1 MCPAWNWCDLL
12 CSVILRII
20 FMFHARN
27 LCALCSGILDVPCMK
42 LMWFVLWYTSYN
54 FHVPCTK
61 EMCFV
66 LCYTYYNFMF
76 HARNWCAL
84 CSDILPTFLDS
95 KPYLQMIS
103 LRRSVHPLH
112 KNLLI
117 FYRTFRPPP
126 TAWSCIFACFF
137 LYSGNFLTCKRF
149 PIKRM
154 VIEESTVHLK
164 INQTGHVYV
173 CIHMSR
179 DCN

>member
-1 MCPAWNWCDLL
+1 MYPAWNWCDLL
-12 CSVILRII
+12 CSGILRII
-20 FMFHARN
+20 FMCPAWN
-27 LCALCSGILDVPCMK
+27 WCDLCSGILRIICM
-42 LMWFVLWYTSYN
+42 
-54 FHVPCTK
+54 C
-61 EMCFV
+61 
-66 LCYTYYNFMF
+66 
-76 HARNWCAL
+76 HARNICAL

-154 VIEESTVHLK
+154 VIEESAVHLK

-173 CIHMSR
+173 CVHMSWE
-179 DCN
+179 CK